1 MGFVYSFE
9 KLEVWKESKTLSKLV
24 YKFTV
29 GFPDYERFGL
39 VTQMRRAVISV
50 CSNLAEGS
58 SRISAKDQAHF
69 YQIAYGSLMELL
81 NQIIISGEL
90 GFIEDSIV
98 SQSRDQIEKVSRMIN
113 ALRNQR
119 LNL

>member
-1 MGFVYSFE
+1 MGFTYSFE
-9 KLEVWKESKTLSKLV
+9 KLEAWKESKVLSKMV

-29 GFPDYERFGL
+29 TFPDYEKFGL

>member
-1 MGFVYSFE
+1 MGFIYSFE

-29 GFPDYERFGL
+29 EFPDFEKFGL
-39 VTQMRRAVISV
+39 VTQMRRASTSV

-90 GFIEDSIV
+90 GFIEDYIV
-98 SQSRDQIEKVSRMIN
+98 SQSRDQIEKISRMIN